1 MDMIFYISLIF
12 AVAALL
18 LSLLSEKYWTKKR
31 TTAVLINV
39 GGPDY
44 LDDEKNR
51 CKCDPLDLTNKYYQ
65 AEFGGQKKHFDGI
78 TVRAV
83 IEGMK
88 PHEVRAK
95 VFLSDGVFVINGNMS
110 IIPRSRF
117 DDERFYYDLKKEKKY
132 TDTKEDVR
140 LFDHD
145 LIFIKDKARSTVASF
160 MFLRAD
166 SIEDAERIRYKKIVV
181 ENQEPMTTEVK
192 QDAE

>member
-1 MDMIFYISLIF
+1 MDMIFFMSLAAAF
-12 AVAALL
+12 AALL
-18 LSLLSEKYWTKKR
+18 LSLLSEKYWAKKR

-44 LDDEKNR
+44 LDDKHNR
-51 CKCDPLDLTNKYYQ
+51 CNCDPVDLTNKYYQ
-65 AEFGGQKKHFDGI
+65 AEFGGPGKPFDGI

-88 PHEVRAK
+88 TGEIRGK
-95 VFLSDGVFVINGNMS
+95 VFLSDGVFVINGNIS

-117 DDERFYYDLKKEKKY
+117 DDDNFYYDLQKEKKY
-132 TDTKEDVR
+132 TDTKEDIR
-140 LFDHD
+140 LFDYD
-145 LIFIKDKARSTVASF
+145 LIFIKDKAQSTVASF
-160 MFLRAD
+160 LFLRAD

-181 ENQEPMTTEVK
+181 ENQEPVTTEVE